1 MKNVRYAL
9 LDKPGMVH
17 RTYGDETR
25 MTVCGVIGASL
36 ILRFSRRAAT
46 HLRGRSDC
54 LRCASI
60 LESRSR

>member
-9 LDKPGMVH
+9 LDKPKTVH

-25 MTVCGVIGASL
+25 MTVCGIYGASL
-36 ILRFSRRAAT
+36 VLRFTRRAAT
-46 HLRGRSDC
+46 QLRGRGDC
-54 LRCASI
+54 KHCASI